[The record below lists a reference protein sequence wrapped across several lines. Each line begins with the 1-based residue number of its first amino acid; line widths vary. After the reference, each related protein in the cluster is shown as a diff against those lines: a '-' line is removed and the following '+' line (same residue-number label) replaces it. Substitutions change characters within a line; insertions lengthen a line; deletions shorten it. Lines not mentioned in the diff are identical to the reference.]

1 MIVVTA
7 VAQVRPEARD
17 DAIAAAQVMQ
27 KASLEEPGCQ
37 AYGFWFAM
45 DDPNKL
51 LVFERWDDQ
60 AALDF
65 HFTTPHLAEFASGI
79 PGWVDGM
86 PEITR
91 IEVASAGPMG
101 GPPSD

>member
-7 VAQVRPEARD
+7 VARVRPEAREE
-17 DAIAAAQVMQ
+17 AVTAARAMQ

-37 AYGFWFAM
+37 EYGFWFAL

-60 AALDF
+60 EALDF
-65 HFTTPHLAEFASGI
+65 HFGTPHLAQFAAAI
-79 PGWVDGM
+79 PSFVEGT
-86 PEITR
+86 PEINR
-91 IEVASAGPMG
+91 LEVSSSGPLG
-101 GPPSD
+101 R